1 MSVTQESESN
11 SEDLI
16 EDTYRGVDR
25 VKESKGKCVNIY
37 REEKQK
43 EVISRPRTRQ
53 IHSVTGI
60 QLEQEGGEKTC

>member
-1 MSVTQESESN
+1 MSVTQESEFN

-25 VKESKGKCVNIY
+25 VKESKRKCGNIY

-43 EVISRPRTRQ
+43 EVISWPRTRQ
-53 IHSVTGI
+53 IHSATGV

>member
-1 MSVTQESESN
+1 MTIKWIGQCLLLLFHAVSVTQESEFN

-25 VKESKGKCVNIY
+25 VKESKRKCGNIY

-43 EVISRPRTRQ
+43 EVIS
-53 IHSVTGI
+53 
-60 QLEQEGGEKTC
+60 